1 MSVPTRLVAEQAP
14 APALTAELH
23 DADRLPALAP
33 ALRAAADAHDTPLY
47 VTDLPT
53 LDRCAAEIESAFP
66 GPWLR
71 RYSLKANGLPALVR
85 RLARRGWGGN
95 VVSAGE
101 WRLARRAGLPNA
113 EISFEGI
120 GKTDRELEAV
130 VRAALDGQPL
140 RWLCVESADEVR
152 ALSRLG
158 RDLGAGRRGRP
169 PVGILVRLN
178 PQVEPET
185 TAGLAV
191 GRMTSK
197 FGLTAAEVRQLRL
210 AGAFDDP
217 GICLRG
223 VHVHVGSQLAGVQA
237 WTGGARAA
245 LGVWA
250 ELRERYGDQVDTV
263 DFGGGFPSGLAAAP
277 SPAGFR
283 LALDDL
289 IATQKLAVPARVA
302 IEPGRSVVAASGWI
316 LARVLHVRS
325 RGHRQQVVIDA
336 GMTELI
342 RPSLYGARHCVYA
355 VSGRRAPGDLLDTA
369 VEGPVCE
376 SSDTFGVHRLPVLRR
391 GISSPS
397 PARAPTHRPRAAG
410 TTAVP
415 VRPSCSS
422 MPTAISNSPALVS
435 RCAGGA
441 SAGPEP
447 VRGGHRDN
455 RTLGNRRT
463 HQRCSHG

>member
-1 MSVPTRLVAEQAP
+1 MSAP
-14 APALTAELH
+14 APVVAGPEPAPAVTADVR

-33 ALRAAADAHDTPLY
+33 AFRAAADAHDTPLY
-47 VTDLPT
+47 VTELET

-66 GPWLR
+66 RPWLR
-71 RYSLKANGLPALVR
+71 QYSLKANGLPALVR
-85 RLARRGWGGN
+85 RLERRGWGGN

-101 WRLARRAGLPNA
+101 WRLARRAGLSNA
-113 EISFEGI
+113 AISFEGI

-140 RWLCVESADEVR
+140 RWLCVESADEVQ
-152 ALSRLG
+152 ALSRVG
-158 RDLGAGRRGRP
+158 RNLAAGRHGRP
-169 PVGILVRLN
+169 SVDVLVRLN

-191 GRMTSK
+191 GKMTSK
-197 FGLTAAEVRQLRL
+197 FGLTVGEVRQLCL

-245 LGVWA
+245 LELWA
-250 ELRERYGDQVDTV
+250 QLREQRGDHVDTV
-263 DFGGGFPSGLAAAP
+263 DFGGGFPSGLPAAP

-283 LALDDL
+283 RALEDL
-289 IATQKLAVPARVA
+289 IADQELAVPSRLA

-316 LARVLHVRS
+316 LARVLHVRC

-342 RPSLYGARHCVYA
+342 RPALYGARHLVYP
-355 VSGRRAPGDLLDTA
+355 VSSAPGELLDTA

-376 SSDTFGVHRLPVLRR
+376 SSDTFGVHRLPPLRR
-391 GISSPS
+391 GDLVAISGAGAYASAQASRYNGRPR
-397 PARAPTHRPRAAG
+397 PAEVFIHPGGRLELARARKQ
-410 TTAVP
+410 
-415 VRPSCSS
+415 
-422 MPTAISNSPALVS
+422 VS
-435 RCAGGA
+435 
-441 SAGPEP
+441 
-447 VRGGHRDN
+447 
-455 RTLGNRRT
+455 
-463 HQRCSHG
+463 